1 MSDRERWEKLRADY
15 LATSRTFRDLDIQLS
30 VKYGPGFQRGWA
42 SKAEQKKVEQ
52 LRNRLDRIRG
62 KMFAIVERVS
72 PRDWGRG
79 VPAHWIASDLSWEDA
94 VRPIN
99 EPLGVTPPLAY
110 GATSPMRDN
119 PAWARVFG

>member
-1 MSDRERWEKLRADY
+1 MTDREKWGKLRADY
-15 LATSRTFRDLDIQLS
+15 LATRRAFDDLDIQLS

-42 SKAEQKKVEQ
+42 SKTEQKKVDQ
-52 LRNRLDRIRG
+52 LRQRLDRTRG

-99 EPLGVTPPLAY
+99 EPLSVTPPLAY
-110 GATSPMRDN
+110 GATH
-119 PAWARVFG
+119 